1 MGDTM
6 PTVVAKGL
14 IGVRLDRQYATAE
27 RRAESLMF
35 LRRAWDPAAY
45 AGTNAVVPADGVDVA
60 AKTKSLSD
68 AEQSLLNKQ
77 WFGEPWDGVTLPS
90 PWTGSDLNWW
100 HRITYPTP
108 TSTGGTVLNTTV
120 KLDEAQ
126 VGRKILTLGL
136 MRALEISFGL
146 EPGDAVP
153 VTTNPAVGALEV
165 NRTFKGKEPK
175 DLQNPKNTN
184 IPVTDVKQ
192 GATGELVLDL
202 AACRRNLPV
211 DVYWVCGKL
220 DGFEVQV
227 SWNQNQVTVF
237 MVTPPIRFPV
247 VLDLKA
253 SKALSNTGGTG
264 ARKKKAMQSDARGM
278 LWVGN
283 SGTVLTPNYTDWL
296 LALSDGGVT
305 PG

>member
-27 RRAESLMF
+27 RRAESLMYF
-35 LRRAWDPAAY
+35 RRTWAA
-45 AGTNAVVPADGVDVA
+45 TKDGVEEVA

-68 AEQSLLNKQ
+68 AERSLLNAQ
-77 WFGEPWDGVTLPS
+77 WFGPPVPS
-90 PWTGSDLNWW
+90 GRAAPNPWTGSDYNWW
-100 HRITYPTP
+100 HRVSYPP
-108 TSTGGTVLNTTV
+108 ANSTGGTTPFTT
-120 KLDEAQ
+120 LSTPEAEG
-126 VGRKILTLGL
+126 GRKILTLGL

-146 EPGDAVP
+146 EPDDDIP
-153 VTTNPAVGALEV
+153 VTTAAVRAGEFDAKL
-165 NRTFKGKEPK
+165 KAKEPK
-175 DLQNPKNTN
+175 DLKNPKNTN
-184 IPVTDVKQ
+184 IPVQEVTQ
-192 GATGELVLDL
+192 GATGETVLDL
-202 AACRRNLPV
+202 SACRRNLPV

-237 MVTPPIRFPV
+237 MLTPPIRFPA
-247 VLDLKA
+247 VLNLDA
-253 SKALSNTGGTG
+253 SKKLSNTGGPG

-283 SGTVLTPNYTDWL
+283 AGTAAKPDYTDWL
-296 LALSDGGVT
+296 LALSDGGLT